1 MNASLTNEFV
11 QKVLGSLSFSKRLLV
26 CDTLDCHMEDSV
38 SKSLQQKKI
47 ESLLIPGGC
56 TKYVQTPD
64 ASWNKP
70 FKAKV
75 SEEYNEWLS
84 TDRINNLTDVGNLKS
99 PPRRFI
105 VKWILKAWEELAPEL
120 VSKSFKRCALNIS
133 VDGSEDDATDCF
145 KTGQS
150 CEKGFSML
158 NDQLPALN
166 ESEINQFAGIE
177 GPQDEEEL
185 PPFMIADE
193 DEDDNIDI
201 EL

>member
-1 MNASLTNEFV
+1 M
-11 QKVLGSLSFSKRLLV
+11 
-26 CDTLDCHMEDSV
+26 
-38 SKSLQQKKI
+38 
-47 ESLLIPGGC
+47 
-56 TKYVQTPD
+56 
-64 ASWNKP
+64 
-70 FKAKV
+70 
-75 SEEYNEWLS
+75 
-84 TDRINNLTDVGNLKS
+84 
-99 PPRRFI
+99 
-105 VKWILKAWEELAPEL
+105 
-120 VSKSFKRCALNIS
+120 NIS
-133 VDGSEDDATDCF
+133 VDGSEDDAIDCF
-145 KTGQS
+145 KTCQS